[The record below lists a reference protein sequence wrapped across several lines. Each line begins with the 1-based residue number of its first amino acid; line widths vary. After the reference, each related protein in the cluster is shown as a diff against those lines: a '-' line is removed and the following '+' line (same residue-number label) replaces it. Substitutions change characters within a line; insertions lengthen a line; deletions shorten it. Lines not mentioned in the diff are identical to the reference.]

1 MKKLLL
7 LLAIFS
13 LSNVALAQDPLPL
26 EGFEGEDF
34 PPENWLVVSTHPTNI
49 WSRTVDGNLN
59 GTGAAWVNWVAED
72 QNESLITPSF
82 NLAGQPAAYLNF
94 IVSMSY
100 FWMVDPN
107 ENGDFTVSI
116 STNGGLNYTDLW
128 SEADL
133 GTFTTFSPQI
143 VSLDLSQYLGQSNV
157 RVRFNYSA
165 NDAAAVY
172 LDDVSVTSCPSIGNV
187 ALTALSDTS
196 ATIDWV
202 SLGSNFDFEYGL
214 ADFEQGTG
222 TLLNV
227 ADSQAVMSNLQPGT
241 FYDFYIR
248 TYCGAE
254 PLLWEGPFTI
264 NTTNTSPVALNYSY
278 DFETPNLSV
287 AGWGRIT
294 GTDSAA
300 WALSAVGDDPALSQ
314 DGEQFAFCPGT
325 VGTATNSW
333 LFSRALDLP
342 ANVQVT
348 FNYYMRKAD
357 LGTGTSNNNRLVV
370 RIGTAATAAGQ
381 TTTLNTH
388 NAIAETTHTLRTATF
403 TPTAAGAY
411 FVGFNCLTPAQTAA
425 TAGAVLVDAF
435 SAFVPLSVDA
445 AAQQVVS
452 IFPNPTTDVLN
463 INLLDSTKATH
474 AIVTDLTGKIIKTF
488 KLNND
493 LQQSVD
499 VSDVATGLYLLNV
512 YTEKGTASTKF
523 IKK

>member
-7 LLAIFS
+7 LLALFG
-13 LSNVALAQDPLPL
+13 LSNLALAQDPLPL

-34 PPENWLVVSTHPTNI
+34 PPENWLVESTHPANN
-49 WSRTVDGNLN
+49 WNRTIEGNLN
-59 GTGAAWVNWVAED
+59 GTGAAWVNWIAED

-82 NLAGQPAAYLNF
+82 SLVGQSAAYLNF

-107 ENGDFTVSI
+107 DNGDITVSI
-116 STNGGLNYTDLW
+116 STNGGSNYTDIW

-133 GTFTTFSPQI
+133 GTFTSFSAQI
-143 VSLDLSQYLGQSNV
+143 VALDLSAYLGQANLKI
-157 RVRFNYSA
+157 RFNYSA

-172 LDDVSVTSCPSIGNV
+172 LDDVEVTPCPKIGNV
-187 ALTALSDTS
+187 GLTALSDTS
-196 ATIDWV
+196 ATIDWE
-202 SLGSNFDFEYGL
+202 SFGTNFDFEYGL
-214 ADFEQGTG
+214 AGFEQGTG
-222 TLLNV
+222 TLINSSESV
-227 ADSQAVMSNLQPGT
+227 ATMANLTAGT

-248 TYCGAE
+248 TYCGAD

-264 NTTNTSPVALNYSY
+264 NTTNTSPVALNYAY
-278 DFETPNLSV
+278 DFETPNFSV
-287 AGWGRIT
+287 AGWGRLAT
-294 GTDSAA
+294 AGAA
-300 WALSAVGDDPALSQ
+300 WALSGVGDDPTLSQ
-314 DGEQFAFCPGT
+314 DGEQFAFCSGT
-325 VGTATNSW
+325 EGTATNSW
-333 LFSRALDLP
+333 LFTRALDLP
-342 ANVQVT
+342 ANVLVT
-348 FNYYMRKAD
+348 FNYYLRKVD
-357 LGTGTSNNNRLVV
+357 LGASPSTNNRVVV
-370 RIGTAATAAGQ
+370 RIGTAATVAGQ

-388 NAIAETTHTLRTATF
+388 NAISQTTHTLRTATF
-403 TPTAAGAY
+403 TPTAGGSY

-425 TAGAVLVDAF
+425 TVGAVLLDAF
-435 SAFVPLSVDA
+435 SAFVPLSVDD

-463 INLLDSTKATH
+463 ISLLDNTKATN

-488 KLNND
+488 KLNSD
-493 LQQSVD
+493 LQQTVD